1 MRSFFFLIREA
12 FTNLRRHGL
21 MTVAAVSTIAI
32 ALALLGTFAVTF
44 YELESASRQAVG
56 DFEIR
61 VFCRQEIKGKPVA
74 AVGKRIQALEGVA
87 SVQYLSRDAVWKE
100 QTANYPIDTTG
111 IPNQMPDTFVVKL
124 TDPKKSD
131 TVTRAIRGWKSEID
145 TVSVPEQEL
154 GVVSR
159 IADFLRMLGM
169 VGGGILLIGALTV
182 VSNTIRISVFSRRRE
197 IKIMQIVGA
206 APWFIRLPMVLEGLI
221 HGLLGSIVA
230 SVGLGVMGRVV
241 GSLLHDELPQLM
253 PYGRPIDLAVLVA
266 LTIGAGALVGI
277 VGSILSLHRYLRAV

>member
-1 MRSFFFLIREA
+1 MRSFFFLIGEA

-21 MTVAAVSTIAI
+21 MTVAAISTIAI

-44 YELESASRQAVG
+44 YELESASRRAVG

-61 VFCRQEIKGKPVA
+61 VFCRQEIKGKRVA
-74 AVGKRIQALEGVA
+74 AVGKRIQALGGVA
-87 SVQYLSRDAVWKE
+87 SVQYLSREAVWKE

-124 TDPKKSD
+124 TDPKKSEA
-131 TVTRAIRGWKSEID
+131 VTRAIRGWRSEVD

-159 IADFLRMLGM
+159 IADFLRTLGM
-169 VGGGILLIGALTV
+169 VGGAILLLGTLTV

-221 HGLLGSIVA
+221 HGLLGGIAA

-241 GSLLHDELPQLM
+241 GGLLHDELPQLM
-253 PYGRPIDLAVLVA
+253 PYGRPIDLTVLAA
-266 LTIGAGALVGI
+266 LTVGAGALVGI
-277 VGSILSLHRYLRAV
+277 MGSLFSLHRYLRAV